1 MEFELKQAR
10 AILQRTPAVL
20 DAMLRGLPVEWT
32 AAEAGV
38 AEWAPFDVLG
48 HLIHGEETDWIP
60 RARIILTD
68 GESRAFD
75 VFDRYAQFDAS
86 AGKSLDELLDTFAR
100 LRADN
105 LAVLD
110 EWQLTPEQLQKTGR
124 HPELGRVTLGQL
136 LATWT
141 AHDLNHLEQISR
153 VMCRRYTSAVGP
165 WRAYLKLLQ

>member
-38 AEWAPFDVLG
+38 GDWSPFDVVG

-60 RARIILTD
+60 RARILLTE
-68 GESRAFD
+68 GEARVFE
-75 VFDRYAQFDAS
+75 VFDRYAQFDVS

-110 EWQLTPEQLQKTGR
+110 EWQLTPEQLQKPGR